1 MNDEFEIKMNALAGK
16 DVADMIDEMALPFL
30 DLAEKLEAARLNGAD
45 KATWTAIMETNI
57 FLWRFIANFLPKN
70 FDREVP
76 ARGGA
81 MLEMIADFMTRA
93 SMAMPDNPDTELV
106 DKLVRLN
113 LNMCHQILSMRTDQA
128 DSASAA

>member
-16 DVADMIDEMALPFL
+16 SSEDLIDEMALPFL

-76 ARGGA
+76 ARSGA

-93 SMAMPDNPDTELV
+93 SLVMPESPDTELV

-113 LNMCHQILSMRTDQA
+113 LNMCHQILSMRTEDKEA
-128 DSASAA
+128 VSAA